1 MVTDASPIFLQA
13 PGSGE
18 SERARKHFVNRCEF
32 VLGAPDVRFMP
43 PADRPEVCF
52 AGRSNCGK
60 SSLITALANR
70 RKLAR
75 TSNTPGRTREINV
88 FTIGSSHYLADLP
101 GYGYARM
108 PKQVAAR
115 ASRLINTYL
124 VGRASLRRV
133 FLLIDGRRGPMTID
147 EEFMA
152 RLDGAGVTFQL
163 VITKLDKIAVS
174 DVGRLEQSVS
184 SALQRHAAAFPAAV
198 GVSAVTGAGINTLRS
213 QIAAIL

>member
-1 MVTDASPIFLQA
+1 MLTDFSPIFLQTPDGGA
-13 PGSGE
+13 

-32 VLGAPDVRFMP
+32 VLGAPELRFMP

-60 SSLITALANR
+60 SSLINALANR

-75 TSNTPGRTREINV
+75 TSNTPGRTREINI
-88 FTIGSSHYLADLP
+88 FAIGSSHYLADLP

-108 PKQVAAR
+108 PKHIAGR
-115 ASRLINTYL
+115 ASRLINAYL
-124 VGRASLRRV
+124 AGRVSLRRV
-133 FLLIDGRRGPMTID
+133 FLLIDGRRGPMSID

-163 VITKLDKIAVS
+163 VVTKLDKIAGS
-174 DVGRLEQSVS
+174 EFGRLEQSVS
-184 SALQRHAAAFPAAV
+184 SALQRHPAAFPPALA
-198 GVSAVTGAGINTLRS
+198 VSAVTGAGIDTLRS

>member
-1 MVTDASPIFLQA
+1 MLTDGSSIFLQA
-13 PGSGE
+13 PDAGE
-18 SERARKHFVNRCEF
+18 AERARKNFVNRCEF
-32 VLGAPDVRFMP
+32 VLGAPEVKFMP
-43 PADRPEVCF
+43 PPNRPEVCF
-52 AGRSNCGK
+52 AGRSNSGK
-60 SSLITALANR
+60 SSLINALANR

-75 TSNTPGRTREINV
+75 TSNTPGRTREINI
-88 FTIGSSHYLADLP
+88 FAIGSSHYLADLP

-115 ASRLINTYL
+115 ASRLIDAYL
-124 VGRASLRRV
+124 VGRVSLRRV

-163 VITKLDKIAVS
+163 VVTKLDKIPGS
-174 DVGRLEQSVS
+174 DFGSLEKSVS
-184 SALQRHAAAFPAAV
+184 SALRRHPAAFPAAV